1 MLRPKPDSFAVAALL
16 TALVAFGPI
25 STDMYL
31 PSLPALVQDFQTDV
45 PTVQLT
51 LSAFMVAFALAML
64 VYGPLSDRFGR
75 RPVLLG
81 AIALYAVSSIACI
94 FAPTIEALVV
104 ARVFQAMGCCAG
116 PVLGRA
122 VVRDV
127 YGRERAAM
135 VLSYMGTAMALA
147 PAIGPIAGG
156 WLQVVFGWHAV
167 FVVLSVF
174 SLLALIGVYLM
185 LDETNAHRNPH
196 AISPRSLLA
205 NYATLLSHR
214 VYIGYV
220 ATISACYCV
229 IFSFISGSAFV
240 LIEVVGLSPDLFGY
254 CFATIVIGYMTGT
267 FLSGRLG
274 RRVGLERLILVG
286 TILGTLG
293 GGAMAAFAWTGHVS
307 VATIVLPQML
317 AMVGVGLVFPNCQ
330 AGAIGPFP
338 QMAGAASALA
348 GFFQMG
354 VASAV
359 GLAIGHAF
367 DGTARP
373 LATGV
378 GVSGFLMLFFFVTLV
393 WPTRDRA
400 RSGDT

>member
-1 MLRPKPDSFAVAALL
+1 MPRPRPDSFAVAALL

-31 PSLPALVQDFQTDV
+31 PSLPALVDEFRTDV

-81 AIALYAVSSIACI
+81 AVVLYVIASVACV

-127 YGRERAAM
+127 YGRDRAAT

-156 WLQVVFGWHAV
+156 WLQVAFGWQSV
-167 FVVLSVF
+167 FVVLSLF
-174 SLLALIGVYLM
+174 SLIALIGTYFM
-185 LDETNAHRNPH
+185 LDETNPHKNPY
-196 AISPRSLLA
+196 ATSPGGIVA

-214 VYIGYV
+214 VFVGYML
-220 ATISACYCV
+220 TISACYCV
-229 IFSFISGSAFV
+229 IFSFISGSSFV
-240 LIEVVGLSPDLFGY
+240 LIEVVGLPPDLYGY
-254 CFATIVIGYMTGT
+254 CFATIVVGYMTGT
-267 FLSGRLG
+267 FISGRFG
-274 RRVGLERLILVG
+274 RRVGGPRMVLIGATLG
-286 TILGTLG
+286 TIG
-293 GGAMAAFAWTGHVS
+293 GAAMAAFAWTGHVS

-317 AMVGVGLVFPNCQ
+317 AMVGVGFVFPNSQ

-338 QMAGAASALA
+338 QMAGAASALV

-354 VASAV
+354 VAAVV

-378 GVSGFLMLFFFVTLV
+378 AVSGALMLAFFVVLV
-393 WPTRDRA
+393 WPVRHRE
-400 RSGDT
+400 

>member
-1 MLRPKPDSFAVAALL
+1 MPRPRPDSVAVAALL
-16 TALVAFGPI
+16 TSLVAFGPI

-31 PSLPALVQDFQTDV
+31 PSLPALVTDFQTDV

-81 AIALYAVSSIACI
+81 AVTLYVISSVACV

-127 YGRERAAM
+127 YGRERAAQ

-156 WLQVVFGWHAV
+156 WLQVAFGWHSV
-167 FVVLSVF
+167 FVVLSLF
-174 SLLALIGVYLM
+174 SLIALIGTYFM
-185 LDETNAHRNPH
+185 LDETNPHKNPY
-196 AISPRSLLA
+196 AISPRGIVS
-205 NYATLLSHR
+205 NYALLLSHR
-214 VYIGYV
+214 VYVGYL
-220 ATISACYCV
+220 ATIAACYCV
-229 IFSFISGSAFV
+229 IFSFISGSSFV
-240 LIEVVGLSPDLFGY
+240 LIEVVGLSPDLYGY
-254 CFATIVIGYMTGT
+254 CFGTIVIGYMTGT
-267 FLSGRLG
+267 FISGRFG
-274 RRVGLERLILVG
+274 ARVGGERLILIG
-286 TILGTLG
+286 ATLAAIG
-293 GGAMAAFAWTGHVS
+293 GGVMAAFAWTGTVTVLS
-307 VATIVLPQML
+307 IVLPQML
-317 AMVGVGLVFPNCQ
+317 AMVGVGFVFPNSQ

-338 QMAGAASALA
+338 QMAGAASALV

-354 VASAV
+354 VASIV

-378 GVSGFLMLFFFVTLV
+378 AVSGFLMLVFFLTLV
-393 WPTRDRA
+393 WPA
-400 RSGDT
+400 RNRG

>member
-1 MLRPKPDSFAVAALL
+1 MPRPRPDSFAVAALL
-16 TALVAFGPI
+16 TSLVAFGPI

-31 PSLPALVQDFQTDV
+31 PSLPALVTDFRTDV

-81 AIALYAVSSIACI
+81 AVVLYVISSIACI
-94 FAPTIEALVV
+94 FAPTIEALVI

-127 YGRERAAM
+127 YGRDRAAQ

-147 PAIGPIAGG
+147 PAVGPIAGG
-156 WLQVVFGWHAV
+156 WLQVAFGWHAV
-167 FVVLSVF
+167 FVVLSLF
-174 SLLALIGVYLM
+174 SLIALIGTYFM
-185 LDETNAHRNPH
+185 LDETNLHKNPR
-196 AISPRSLLA
+196 AISPRGIVA
-205 NYATLLSHR
+205 NYALLLSHR
-214 VYIGYV
+214 VYVGYL
-220 ATISACYCV
+220 ATIAACYCV
-229 IFSFISGSAFV
+229 IFSFISGSSFV
-240 LIEVVGLSPDLFGY
+240 LIEVVGLSPDLYGY
-254 CFATIVIGYMTGT
+254 CFATIVVGYMTGT
-267 FLSGRLG
+267 FISGRFG
-274 RRVGLERLILVG
+274 RRVGGEKLILIG
-286 TILGTLG
+286 ATLG
-293 GGAMAAFAWTGHVS
+293 MIGGTAMAFFAWTDQVS
-307 VATIVLPQML
+307 VPTIVLPQML
-317 AMVGVGLVFPNCQ
+317 AMVGVGFVFPNSQ

-338 QMAGAASALA
+338 QMAGAASALV

-354 VASAV
+354 VASVV

-378 GVSGFLMLFFFVTLV
+378 AVSGFLMLAFFLTLV
-393 WPTRDRA
+393 WPVRHRT
-400 RSGDT
+400 

>member
-1 MLRPKPDSFAVAALL
+1 MSLNRPRPRPDSIPVAVLL

-31 PSLPALVQDFQTDV
+31 PSLPALVTDFETDV

-51 LSAFMVAFALAML
+51 LSAFMVAFALSML
-64 VYGPLSDRFGR
+64 VYGPLSDRYGR

-81 AIALYAVSSIACI
+81 AVALYVVSSIACV

-127 YGRERAAM
+127 YGRERSAQ

-147 PAIGPIAGG
+147 PAVGPIAGG
-156 WLQVVFGWHAV
+156 WLQVMFGWHAV
-167 FVVLSVF
+167 FVVLSLF
-174 SLLALIGVYLM
+174 SLIALVGTYFM
-185 LDETNAHRNPH
+185 LDETNAHRNPY
-196 AISPRSLLA
+196 ATSPRGILR
-205 NYATLLSHR
+205 NYAALLSHR
-214 VYIGYV
+214 VYVGYL
-220 ATISACYCV
+220 ATIAACYCV
-229 IFSFISGSAFV
+229 IFSFISGSSFV
-240 LIEVVGLSPDLFGY
+240 LIEVVGLSPDLYGY
-254 CFATIVIGYMTGT
+254 CFATIVVGYMTGT
-267 FLSGRLG
+267 FISGRFG
-274 RRVGLERLILVG
+274 KAVGGERLILIG
-286 TILGTLG
+286 GTLG
-293 GGAMAAFAWTGHVS
+293 ALGGGILAFFAWTDQVT
-307 VATIVLPQML
+307 VLTIVLPQML
-317 AMVGVGLVFPNCQ
+317 AMVGVGFVFPNSQ

-338 QMAGAASALA
+338 EMAGAASALV

-354 VASAV
+354 VASVV

-378 GVSGFLMLFFFVTLV
+378 AVSGFLMLAFFLTLV
-393 WPTRDRA
+393 WPVRRRA
-400 RSGDT
+400 

>member
-1 MLRPKPDSFAVAALL
+1 MPRPRPDSFAVAALL

-31 PSLPALVQDFQTDV
+31 PSLPALVDEFRTDV

-81 AIALYAVSSIACI
+81 AVVLYVIASVACV

-127 YGRERAAM
+127 YGRDRAAT

-156 WLQVVFGWHAV
+156 WLQVAFGWQSV
-167 FVVLSVF
+167 FVVLSLF
-174 SLLALIGVYLM
+174 SLIALIGTYFM
-185 LDETNAHRNPH
+185 LDETNPHKNPY
-196 AISPRSLLA
+196 ATSPGGIVA

-214 VYIGYV
+214 VFVGYML
-220 ATISACYCV
+220 TISACYCV
-229 IFSFISGSAFV
+229 IFSFISGSSFV
-240 LIEVVGLSPDLFGY
+240 LIEVVGLPPDLYGY
-254 CFATIVIGYMTGT
+254 CFATIVVGYMTGT
-267 FLSGRLG
+267 FISGRFG
-274 RRVGLERLILVG
+274 RRVGGPRMVLIGATLG
-286 TILGTLG
+286 TIG
-293 GGAMAAFAWTGHVS
+293 GAAMAAFAWTGHVS

-317 AMVGVGLVFPNCQ
+317 AMVGVGFVFPNSQ

-338 QMAGAASALA
+338 QMAGAASALV

-354 VASAV
+354 VASVV

-378 GVSGFLMLFFFVTLV
+378 AVSGALMLAFFVVLV
-393 WPTRDRA
+393 WPVRHRE
-400 RSGDT
+400 

>member
-1 MLRPKPDSFAVAALL
+1 MNRPRPDSSAVAGLL

-31 PSLPALVQDFQTDV
+31 PSLPALVTAFDSDV
-45 PTVQLT
+45 ATVQLT
-51 LSAFMVAFALAML
+51 LSAFLVAFAIAML

-81 AIALYAVSSIACI
+81 AIAVFVLASIACV
-94 FAPTIEALVV
+94 FAPTIEALIG
-104 ARVFQAMGCCAG
+104 ARILQAVGCCAG

-127 YGRERAAM
+127 YGRDRAAT

-156 WLQVVFGWHAV
+156 WLQVAFGWQ
-167 FVVLSVF
+167 SVF
-174 SLLALIGVYLM
+174 WVLTGFSLIALIGVYLM
-185 LDETNAHRNPH
+185 LDETNAHKDPV
-196 AISPRSLLA
+196 ATSPRGLLA
-205 NYATLLSHR
+205 NYRALLTHR
-214 VYIGYV
+214 VYVGYV
-220 ATISACYCV
+220 ATISACYSV
-229 IFSFISGSAFV
+229 IFCFISGSAFV
-240 LIEVVGLSPDLFGY
+240 LIDVVGLTPDLYGY
-254 CFATIVIGYMTGT
+254 CFATMVLGYMTGT
-267 FLSGRLG
+267 FLSARLG
-274 RRVGLERLILVG
+274 PRFGIEPLILA
-286 TILGTLG
+286 G
-293 GGAMAAFAWTGHVS
+293 GLVATVSGGMMAVFAWSGTVS
-307 VATIVLPQML
+307 VATIVIPQTL
-317 AMVGVGLVFPNCQ
+317 AMVGVGLTFPNCQ

-338 QMAGAASALA
+338 TMAGSASALL

-354 VASAV
+354 IAAAV

-378 GVSGFLMLFFFVTLV
+378 AVSGLLTLLFFAVLV
-393 WPTRDRA
+393 WPARHRA
-400 RSGDT
+400 

>member
-1 MLRPKPDSFAVAALL
+1 MPRPRPDSVAVAALL
-16 TALVAFGPI
+16 TSLVAFGPI

-31 PSLPALVQDFQTDV
+31 PSLPALVTDFQTDV

-81 AIALYAVSSIACI
+81 AVTLYVISSIACV

-127 YGRERAAM
+127 YGRERAAQ

-156 WLQVVFGWHAV
+156 WLQVAFGWHSV
-167 FVVLSVF
+167 FVVLSLF
-174 SLLALIGVYLM
+174 SLIALIGTYVM
-185 LDETNAHRNPH
+185 LDETNPHKNPY
-196 AISPRSLLA
+196 AISPRGIVS
-205 NYATLLSHR
+205 NYALLLSHR
-214 VYIGYV
+214 VYVGYL
-220 ATISACYCV
+220 ATIAACYCV
-229 IFSFISGSAFV
+229 IFSFISGSSFV
-240 LIEVVGLSPDLFGY
+240 LIEVVGLSPDLYGY
-254 CFATIVIGYMTGT
+254 CFGTIVIGYMTGT
-267 FLSGRLG
+267 FISGRFG
-274 RRVGLERLILVG
+274 ARVGGERLILIG
-286 TILGTLG
+286 ATLAAIG
-293 GGAMAAFAWTGHVS
+293 GGVMAAFAWTGTVTVLS
-307 VATIVLPQML
+307 IVLPQML
-317 AMVGVGLVFPNCQ
+317 AMVGVGFVFPNSQ

-338 QMAGAASALA
+338 QMAGAASALV

-354 VASAV
+354 VASIV

-378 GVSGFLMLFFFVTLV
+378 AVSGFLMLVFFLTLV
-393 WPTRDRA
+393 WPA
-400 RSGDT
+400 RNRG